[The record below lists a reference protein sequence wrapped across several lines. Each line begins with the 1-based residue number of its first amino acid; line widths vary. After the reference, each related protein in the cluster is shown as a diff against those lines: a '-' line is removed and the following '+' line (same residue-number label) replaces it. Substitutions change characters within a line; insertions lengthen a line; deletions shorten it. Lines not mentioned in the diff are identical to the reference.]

1 MVCFFTR
8 ISICLHLNVT
18 NLRFPRP
25 KCPKAFLKRMQKRMY
40 NIVQPT
46 TKATKTHIIQEFPG
60 NPRGQ
65 KCKIPI
71 VRSPK
76 PALFA
81 VEPAPQYHQLTFSK
95 TKMPKGIAGKN
106 AQKNVQPTQKKPKT
120 YIIPEFP
127 GNPRGQKC
135 KIPIVRSPSPA
146 LFAWNLH
153 LNVTNLHFPRPKCPK
168 ALIERMHKRMYNL
181 QKRQSKPI

>member
-46 TKATKTHIIQEFPG
+46 TKATKTHITQEFPG

-81 VEPAPQYHQLTFSK
+81 VEPAPQYHQLTFYK
-95 TKMPKGIAGKN
+95 TKMHKGIARQHV
-106 AQKNVQPTQKKPKT
+106 QKNVQSTKKEHQNTYNTRIPRESQGPK
-120 YIIPEFP
+120 
-127 GNPRGQKC
+127 
-135 KIPIVRSPSPA
+135 
-146 LFAWNLH
+146 
-153 LNVTNLHFPRPKCPK
+153 
-168 ALIERMHKRMYNL
+168 M
-181 QKRQSKPI
+181 